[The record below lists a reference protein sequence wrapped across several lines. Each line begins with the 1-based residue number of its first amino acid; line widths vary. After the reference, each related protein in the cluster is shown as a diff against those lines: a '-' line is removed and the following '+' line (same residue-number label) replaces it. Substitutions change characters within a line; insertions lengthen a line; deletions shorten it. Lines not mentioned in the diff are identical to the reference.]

1 MPHTPYQTPTDAP
14 DALQK
19 PGRRDRAGKRKAG
32 APRRHEQ
39 SIERQLLGDQREIE
53 ANAREQRGTR
63 RLLWTLRRQL
73 LADERDRL
81 ADRRDQLA
89 SSS

>member
-1 MPHTPYQTPTDAP
+1 MPHMPYKTPSDAP
-14 DALQK
+14 DALKK
-19 PGRRDRAGKRKAG
+19 PGCRERAGKREAG
-32 APRRHEQ
+32 TAGPDEQ
-39 SIERQLLGDQREIE
+39 AVERQLLGARRELE

-81 ADRRDQLA
+81 ADRRDRVA
-89 SSS
+89 TSS